1 MPREV
6 FLAPGGSPFVQNT
19 HSQQHVTSDT
29 DTSLPELP
37 SRYFRTDNNP
47 DNLNSTRALA
57 SLEDISMDMTEDES
71 PMRFRSSVSDE
82 MLTGIKGGEFLADD
96 SAMGFDTSLVA
107 KPFESRSKLS
117 HSTSVP
123 TVVTEEPEPS
133 MEAEQPTES
142 GKPKRKSTR
151 SRSKSPSKK
160 SVTPDPVAVS
170 VESGAP
176 FLREPMETMA
186 EVPEPVPEAVAPEPE
201 VKPRRTS
208 PRKARTRLPSTT
220 EPAPVFPIASS
231 TTSPFNPFSASST
244 SEPAPPPEP
253 APQPSEPDTQEP
265 QTTKPKRASR
275 TVGRSKSK
283 TRSKNVPAEDSHE
296 PQAEVAA
303 TNTTSLPTIE
313 NDRASPCTTQNVSP
327 SIPAPSNVYTAPVKD
342 STSSLAAPA
351 DILPPAFLD
360 GFSSVVKTTSPEPPS
375 VHARAESGP
384 APFKFHALPLAA
396 KSRSKSLAP
405 SDPHTPLVPPAMS
418 SPLTTPN
425 LDTPASEETPKEP
438 TQEEAAEAVA
448 NALRILRRD
457 SSIFP
462 RLRQSIAPDYTP
474 EPVSSQDNALATSQ
488 GPKEE
493 VVPVETA
500 HKRTRVGRSST
511 RVRGGAGITVVSGHT
526 MPNHVIEEEQTEA
539 PQRPAQITPE
549 PETLGAQT
557 AVPVEETSEADI
569 VEDIAVPVNF
579 GSRTPSPT
587 PAPTSSSPSVGTQP
601 EPGPQKV
608 VSNAK
613 TGPAPRS
620 RSSAAPNSSPPT
632 STVST
637 KPRATRASLPT
648 QTTRP
653 ATRAARM
660 SEGRPTV
667 TRNVGSTRFNKP
679 QEPELVEEK
688 EDVEMDVEQQ
698 TEPSAPIVDDS
709 IPAPTP
715 LAEEAAQPAVVD
727 TPVEPSEPI
736 PTPETTTGAELEH
749 KPEPGPTEDSNVP
762 APTESSTAHNAP
774 AVPSKVGPV
783 RTAAKASQRP
793 KSTAVPKPA
802 PRVLSRNAPA
812 TQESSA
818 PTQATTAAPSK
829 ANGVTIGKG
838 APSAGGSTSG
848 PAKPQRAVTASSRK
862 PSPSTSVAQKP
873 PSTSGASRV
882 AVSQEDTTGSDHAT
896 AKSKPN
902 SKDRPTRT
910 LPKRAAAVPKEQTV
924 PEIEDKEGVALS
936 NDVSDEGKYEVIISE
951 PVEEPNLVPIKA
963 GPFQHVHGVFQPIL
977 NHSDTNNPFAS
988 ESHTSPR
995 PNKRPASPEV
1005 NPEHQIFDSPSKRVR
1020 FSAEL
1025 EAGPTPARP
1034 GPSQ

>member
-29 DTSLPELP
+29 DTSLPDLP
-37 SRYFRTDNNP
+37 SRYFRTNNNP
-47 DNLNSTRALA
+47 DNLNSSRALA
-57 SLEDISMDMTEDES
+57 GLEDITMDMTEDES

-107 KPFESRSKLS
+107 KPLESRSKLS

-123 TVVTEEPEPS
+123 TAVAEEPES
-133 MEAEQPTES
+133 RVEAEQLTKS

-160 SVTPDPVAVS
+160 SVTPDPVAMS

-186 EVPEPVPEAVAPEPE
+186 EVPEPVHEAVAPEPE

-231 TTSPFNPFSASST
+231 TTPPFNPFSASST
-244 SEPAPPPEP
+244 SEPVPPPEP
-253 APQPSEPDTQEP
+253 ALQPSQVDAQEP
-265 QTTKPKRASR
+265 QATKPKRTSR

-283 TRSKNVPAEDSHE
+283 TRSNNVPAEDSHE
-296 PQAEVAA
+296 PQAEVTA
-303 TNTTSLPTIE
+303 TNTTSVPTIE
-313 NDRASPCTTQNVSP
+313 NDRVSPGIAQKVSP
-327 SIPAPSNVYTAPVKD
+327 SIPMAPNVHTAPVKD
-342 STSSLAAPA
+342 STPPLAAPT
-351 DILPPAFLD
+351 DILPPAFID
-360 GFSSVVKTTSPEPPS
+360 RFSSVVKTTSPEPPS

-384 APFKFHALPLAA
+384 APFKFHAFSPAA
-396 KSRSKSLAP
+396 KSRSKSLTP
-405 SDPHTPLVPPAMS
+405 SDPHAPLVHPATS
-418 SPLTTPN
+418 SVLASPGP
-425 LDTPASEETPKEP
+425 DAPASDETPKEP

-448 NALRILRRD
+448 SALRILRRD

-474 EPVSSQDNALATSQ
+474 EPVSSQDNALAASQ

-511 RVRGGAGITVVSGHT
+511 RVRGGAGVTTAGGHT
-526 MPNHVIEEEQTEA
+526 TANRVIEEEQAEA
-539 PQRPAQITPE
+539 PQKPEQATPE
-549 PETLGAQT
+549 PEVLGAET
-557 AVPVEETSEADI
+557 AAPVEEASEVGI

-608 VSNAK
+608 VSDTKA
-613 TGPAPRS
+613 GPTLRS
-620 RSSAAPNSSPPT
+620 RSSTAPNSSPPT
-632 STVST
+632 STAGT
-637 KPRATRASLPT
+637 KPRATRTSLPT
-648 QTTRP
+648 QATRP

-667 TRNVGSTRFNKP
+667 TRNVGSARFNKP

-688 EDVEMDVEQQ
+688 EDVEMDAEQQ
-698 TEPSAPIVDDS
+698 TEPSVLIVDVP
-709 IPAPTP
+709 IPAPAP
-715 LAEEAAQPAVVD
+715 LAEEVAQPVAGD
-727 TPVEPSEPI
+727 IPVEPSEPI
-736 PTPETTTGAELEH
+736 PTPEATIGDKLEH
-749 KPEPGPTEDSNVP
+749 KLEPGSTEYSNVP
-762 APTESSTAHNAP
+762 APTEPSITHDAP
-774 AVPSKVGPV
+774 VVPSKVGPV
-783 RTAAKASQRP
+783 RTAPKASQRP

-802 PRVLSRNAPA
+802 PRVLSRNALA

-829 ANGVTIGKG
+829 ASGATLGKG

-848 PAKPQRAVTASSRK
+848 PTRPQRTITASSRK

-873 PSTSGASRV
+873 PSTSGPTRV
-882 AVSQEDTTGSDHAT
+882 AVSQEDTTGSDHVT
-896 AKSKPN
+896 AKSKPD

-910 LPKRAAAVPKEQTV
+910 LPKRSAAMPKEQTM
-924 PEIEDKEGVALS
+924 PELEGKEGVALS

-951 PVEEPNLVPIKA
+951 PVQEPNLVPTKA
-963 GPFQHVHGVFQPIL
+963 GPFQHAHGVFQPIL
-977 NHSDTNNPFAS
+977 NHPDTSNPFTS
-988 ESHTSPR
+988 EPHTSPR

-1005 NPEHQIFDSPSKRVR
+1005 NLEHQIFDSPSKRVR